1 MYTPLKIVVL
11 EDHDEL
17 RDLTVAALTKAGHD
31 AQGAYDAEE
40 LDNILAERSVDL
52 LIADLNLPG
61 EQGLSVVTRLKAS
74 RPHLFIILM
83 SALGAL
89 NDRING
95 YDHGADLYL
104 CKPVSEQELLSAVA
118 SMARRLASS
127 QPKEKGLLLYV
138 RTFELV
144 GEHRVLLTDTEV
156 KFLAALA
163 QAIDR
168 TVPSYRLLEL
178 TGREVDA
185 RTKASLEVQ
194 MVKLRKKIAQAGY
207 AAPSIRAIKKDGYR
221 LMCSVRLV

>member
-1 MYTPLKIVVL
+1 MHTPLKIVVL

-17 RDLTVAALTKAGHD
+17 RDLTVAALKKAGHD

-52 LIADLNLPG
+52 LIVDLNLPG
-61 EQGLSVVTRLKAS
+61 EQGLSVVTRLKACS
-74 RPHLFIILM
+74 PHLFIIVM
-83 SALGAL
+83 TALGAL
-89 NDRING
+89 HDRVKG

-118 SMARRLASS
+118 NIARRLAST
-127 QPKEKGLLLYV
+127 QPKEQALVLHA

-144 GEHRVLLTDTEV
+144 GEQRVLLTETEV
-156 KFLAALA
+156 KLLAALA
-163 QAIDR
+163 QAMDR

-207 AAPSIRAIKKDGYR
+207 AAPSIRAIKNDGYR
-221 LMCSVRLV
+221 LMCLVRLV

>member
-1 MYTPLKIVVL
+1 MHTPLKIVVL

-17 RDLTVAALTKAGHD
+17 RDLTVAALAKAGHD

-40 LDNILAERSVDL
+40 LDKILAERSVDL
-52 LIADLNLPG
+52 LIVDLNLPG
-61 EQGLSVVTRLKAS
+61 EQGLSVVTRLKACS
-74 RPHLFIILM
+74 PHLFIIVM
-83 SALGAL
+83 TALGAL
-89 NDRING
+89 NDRVKG

-118 SMARRLASS
+118 NMARRLAST
-127 QPKEKGLLLYV
+127 QPKEQALVLYA

-144 GEHRVLLTDTEV
+144 GEQRVLLTDTEV
-156 KFLAALA
+156 KLMTSLA

-178 TGREVDA
+178 TGREVDV

-207 AAPSIRAIKKDGYR
+207 KAPSIRAIKNDGYR
-221 LMCSVRLV
+221 LMCPVRLV

>member
-1 MYTPLKIVVL
+1 MHTSLRIVVL

-17 RDLTVAALTKAGHD
+17 RDLTVAALVKAGHD

-52 LIADLNLPG
+52 LVVDLNLPG
-61 EQGLSVVTRLKAS
+61 EQGLSVVTRLKACS
-74 RPHLFIILM
+74 PHLFIIVM
-83 SALGAL
+83 TALGAL
-89 NDRING
+89 QDRVKG

-118 SMARRLASS
+118 NMARRLAST
-127 QPKEKGLLLYV
+127 QPTDQALMLHS

-144 GEHRVLLTDTEV
+144 GNQRVLLTDTEV
-156 KFLAALA
+156 KLLTALV

-168 TVPSYRLLEL
+168 SVPSYRLLEL
-178 TGREVDA
+178 TGREVDP

-194 MVKLRKKIAQAGY
+194 MVKLRKKIAQAGH
-207 AAPSIRAIKKDGYR
+207 AAPSIRAIKNDGYR
-221 LMCSVRLV
+221 LMCSMRLV

>member
-1 MYTPLKIVVL
+1 MHTPLKIVEL
-11 EDHDEL
+11 EDHEEL
-17 RDLTVAALTKAGHD
+17 RILTVAALVKAGHD

-61 EQGLSVVTRLKAS
+61 EQGLSVVSRLKACS
-74 RPHLFIILM
+74 PHLFIIVM
-83 SALGAL
+83 TALGTL
-89 NDRING
+89 NDRVRG

-118 SMARRLASS
+118 NMARRLAST
-127 QPKEKGLLLYV
+127 QPIEQALMLHT

-144 GEHRVLLTDTEV
+144 GDERVLLTDTEV
-156 KFLAALA
+156 KLLAALA
-163 QAIDR
+163 QAMDR
-168 TVPSYRLLEL
+168 SVPSHRLLEL

-207 AAPSIRAIKKDGYR
+207 AAPSIRAFKNDGYR